1 MPPMPRQEEGQVFN
15 TDLYMAIIIGL
26 VLSLIYTE
34 LVGVMPAGL
43 VVPGYLALFFNQPL
57 NVLLIT
63 LISLLTFLIV
73 KYVIARY
80 TILFGRR
87 MFVAMLLT
95 AIAVKF
101 AFDCAYPLLPFEVFE
116 LRGIGVIVPG
126 LMANTIAKQGVAYTL
141 ISTYLLGGL
150 TYLGMLVYH
159 LL

>member
-1 MPPMPRQEEGQVFN
+1 MFN
-15 TDLYMAIIIGL
+15 TDLYIAIIIGI

-43 VVPGYLALFFNQPL
+43 VVPGYLAQFYNQPL
-57 NVLLIT
+57 NVLIIT

-101 AFDCAYPLLPFEVFE
+101 AFDYAYPLLPFEVFE
-116 LRGIGVIVPG
+116 LRGIGVVVPG
-126 LMANTIAKQGVAYTL
+126 LIANTIARQGVVHTL
-141 ISTYLLGGL
+141 SSTYLLGGL
-150 TYLGMLVYH
+150 TFLGMLVYH
-159 LL
+159 LI